1 MNPIIK
7 TIKESGEEIGNVF
20 CVMLERADRDNGESC
35 EEWKIK
41 LENDAISVGTEECFV
56 LFMNHNLN
64 IKR

>member
-35 EEWKIK
+35 EEWKIYQ
-41 LENDAISVGTEECFV
+41 
-56 LFMNHNLN
+56 HNL
-64 IKR
+64 KDK